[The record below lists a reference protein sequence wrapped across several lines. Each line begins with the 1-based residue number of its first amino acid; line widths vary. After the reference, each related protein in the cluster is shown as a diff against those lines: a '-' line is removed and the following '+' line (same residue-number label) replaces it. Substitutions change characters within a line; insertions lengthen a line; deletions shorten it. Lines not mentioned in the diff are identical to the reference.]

1 MGYKVEKLEGSMAK
15 LIIDVS
21 AEEFDAACEK
31 AYQKNKKRISI
42 PGFRAGKVPRNVA
55 EKMYGKEAV
64 CYPTLEAELA
74 GANVPAKEVAHDGNI
89 ITSRG
94 MGTSIAFAGEIVK
107 TVLDKE
113 TADEL
118 LKSLVYKQF

>member
-1 MGYKVEKLEGSMAK
+1 MKYINADKLVCAICAAPTILGHKGYL
-15 LIIDVS
+15 
-21 AEEFDAACEK
+21 
-31 AYQKNKKRISI
+31 N
-42 PGFRAGKVPRNVA
+42 
-55 EKMYGKEAV
+55 GKEAV